1 MQGYITKFMGLLVM
15 GMGVQF
21 LLEGIRSF
29 FFETDK
35 EQQDALLEVVRHV
48 WFCLG

>member
-21 LLEGIRSF
+21 VLEGIRSF
-29 FFETDK
+29 FFETVK
-35 EQQDALLEVVRHV
+35 EKNALLEVLQQV
-48 WFCLG
+48 WVYLG